1 MERKKEQSLPNRK
14 KEIQV
19 TRKELRIRNLFG
31 NHHVEEDL
39 NLAKVV
45 LGFTDDLVLKV
56 KH

>member
-1 MERKKEQSLPNRK
+1 MEWKKEQSLPNRK